1 MNNQRRDFLKAA
13 GLTLS
18 GAILSA
24 CSTSPNAAPPKP
36 GNDGILPNGYRF
48 FRLKGSHDV
57 LPGGFKGQQL
67 RPDAGLDAQGRI
79 VYGAIDGSDQIGM
92 YALHVGMQGDAP
104 AVLREEHLVRTGDT
118 LDGRKVVELNAYD
131 LNRLGHLALVVK
143 LETEM
148 RVNTFDEYGRF
159 DGGTAPMRMQA
170 IYADFGQGLTK
181 VLHEHVHNHQG
192 HEFAGMFGD
201 IDLHD
206 DGNLIFSANYY
217 HNEGGR
223 KGVRQGVFVLR
234 GPDGKNAELVV
245 SSGTPLAA
253 STTAPS
259 VSHFGLL
266 SLHDGGQFVLQA
278 HLNTPSGVSVQAE
291 GALQT
296 AVLRGNLSAIGPA
309 SSRTGSPSG
318 LQVEA
323 SSVTGGLRSMS
334 GKPTG
339 LTIFGPRSGPNN
351 SFAHV
356 LHQGDSSALYVGS
369 LEVMRS
375 GDRSPGGQVVED
387 ITTPQL
393 AADGVTFFVVSGR
406 AGSELL
412 ATNGQQTRTILKSG
426 DRLVNHSSPVDRSIC
441 LGFTATHADD
451 QGRLAFVVD
460 HQDKSQSV
468 VLGLPL

>member
-1 MNNQRRDFLKAA
+1 MNNPRRDFLKAA

-18 GAILSA
+18 GAILSS
-24 CSTSPNAAPPKP
+24 CSTSPNASPPKP

-48 FRLKGSHDV
+48 FRLKGNYDV
-57 LPGGFKGQQL
+57 LPGGLKGQQL

-79 VYGAIDGSDQIGM
+79 IYGAIDSSDHIGM
-92 YALHVGMQGDAP
+92 YTLQMGMQDDRP
-104 AVLREEHLVRTGDT
+104 RVLREERLVRTGDA
-118 LDGRKVVELNAYD
+118 LDGRKVVELGAYD
-131 LNRLGHLALVVK
+131 INRQGHLALVVK
-143 LETEM
+143 VETET
-148 RVNTFDEYGRF
+148 RINTIDEHGRF
-159 DGGTAPMRMQA
+159 DGGTAPMRMQS
-170 IYADFGQGLTK
+170 IYCDLGRGLTR
-181 VLHEHVHNHQG
+181 VLQEHISNHQG

-217 HNEGGR
+217 HNDQGR
-223 KGVRQGVFVLR
+223 KDVRQGVFLLR
-234 GPDGKNAELVV
+234 GSEGRNAELVV

-253 STTAPS
+253 SAAAPS
-259 VSHFGLL
+259 ISHFGLL
-266 SLHDGGQFVLQA
+266 SLHDGGQFVLQT
-278 HLNTPSGVSVQAE
+278 HLNTPAGVSAQAE
-291 GALQT
+291 GTLQT
-296 AVLRGNLSAIGPA
+296 AVLRGNLSAMGPA
-309 SSRTGSPSG
+309 SSRTGSLGG

-356 LHQGDSSALYVGS
+356 LNQGDSSLLFVNN

-375 GDRSPGGQVVED
+375 GDRSPSGQVVED

-412 ATNGQQTRTILKSG
+412 ATNGQQTRSLLKSG
-426 DRLVNHSSPVDRSIC
+426 DRLVNYPSPVGRSIC

-460 HQDKSQSV
+460 HEDKSQSV
-468 VLGLPL
+468 VLGLPI